1 MLRVPLRDH
10 HSSGSL
16 PDCLSILP
24 ELSSTLRNRHDTLLL
39 VQEWAEQGDLAP
51 EPRTFVSP
59 PYPADHRP
67 GTVRDRHD
75 QQTAVGQHN
84 RSPSQKADVRSRE
97 GPFVSDTTDLMGV
110 TADKSVDS
118 SVPAEGA
125 ATGTTARRRRSGT
138 GLEGMVLAE
147 LQQVA
152 SGLGIRGTARMRKS
166 QLIEVIKEA
175 QAGGSSAPASKA
187 AASAGTD
194 AASKPKRRATSKS
207 RTGDETAAAPA
218 ADKAAAQQQ
227 IDIPGQPANDEQ
239 PAGER
244 RRRRATAQAGSPDTK
259 GESKAEARTEPKA
272 EPKSEPKG
280 EGRQDRSDERG
291 EVKADAKAESATDTA
306 EGRRGDRQDGRR
318 GDRQDRGDRGDR
330 RDRQRDRRGK
340 GDDQGQQ
347 GGGRR
352 QGQQGGGQN
361 QGPQGGGPQQDDGF
375 DDEGGRR
382 GRRGRYRDRRGRRGR
397 DDFAPD
403 VQVADDD
410 VLIPVAGILDIL
422 DNYAFIRTSGY
433 LPGPNDVY
441 VSLAQVRKNGL
452 RKGDHV
458 TGAVRQPKD
467 GERRE
472 KFNAL
477 VRLDSVN
484 GMAPESG
491 RGRPEFQKLTPLYPQ
506 DRLRLETDS
515 NVLTTRIIDLVAP
528 IGKGQRGLIVAPPK
542 TGKTMILQAIANA
555 ITVNSPECHLM
566 VVLVDERPEEVT
578 DMQRSVKGEVISSTF
593 DRPAEDHTTVA
604 ELAIERAKRLVE
616 LGHDVVV
623 LLDSITRLGRAYNLA
638 APASGRI
645 LSGGVDSTA
654 LYPPKRFF
662 GAARNIEDGGSLTIL
677 ATALVETGSR
687 MDEVIF
693 EEFKGTGNMELKLDR
708 KLSDKRIFP
717 AVDVDASSTRK
728 EEILLGTD
736 ELAVTWKLRRVLH
749 ALDQQQAIELLLD
762 RMKKTQS
769 NAEFL
774 LQIQKTTPGSG
785 NGND

>member
-1 MLRVPLRDH
+1 M
-10 HSSGSL
+10 
-16 PDCLSILP
+16 
-24 ELSSTLRNRHDTLLL
+24 
-39 VQEWAEQGDLAP
+39 
-51 EPRTFVSP
+51 
-59 PYPADHRP
+59 
-67 GTVRDRHD
+67 
-75 QQTAVGQHN
+75 
-84 RSPSQKADVRSRE
+84 
-97 GPFVSDTTDLMGV
+97 SDTTDLMGARV
-110 TADKSVDS
+110 EETAAA
-118 SVPAEGA
+118 PATDA
-125 ATGTTARRRRSGT
+125 SAPATGAGSRRRRGT

-175 QAGGSSAPASKA
+175 QAQGGAPKA
-187 AASAGTD
+187 EAATET
-194 AASKPKRRATSKS
+194 KPKRRATSKA
-207 RTGDETAAAPA
+207 RTGES
-218 ADKAAAQQQ
+218 ADGEQKAAKAEASAEKAQQQ
-227 IDIPGQPANDEQ
+227 IEIPGQPAGGTRAGEAERGGDEA
-239 PAGER
+239 PTER
-244 RRRRATAQAGSPDTK
+244 RRRRATAEAGSPAVN
-259 GESKAEARTEPKA
+259 GAEQAAAEARTEARGDAKGEAKA
-272 EPKSEPKG
+272 DAQQPQQQGESAKSDAGDG
-280 EGRQDRSDERG
+280 EGRGRRDRRERG
-291 EVKADAKAESATDTA
+291 RDRD
-306 EGRRGDRQDGRR
+306 RGDR
-318 GDRQDRGDRGDR
+318 DRSDRGDRGDR
-330 RDRQRDRRGK
+330 RGK
-340 GDDQGQQ
+340 GDDQQGGQQ
-347 GGGRR
+347 RQQ
-352 QGQQGGGQN
+352 QGQQGGRQDR
-361 QGPQGGGPQQDDGF
+361 QQDD
-375 DDEGGRR
+375 DDFEGGRR

-397 DDFAPD
+397 DEIAEP
-403 VQVADDD
+403 QVAEDD

-452 RKGDHV
+452 RKGDHL
-458 TGAVRQPKD
+458 TGAVRQPKE

-484 GMAPESG
+484 GMAPEHG
-491 RGRPEFQKLTPLYPQ
+491 RGRPEFNKLTPLYPQ
-506 DRLRLETDS
+506 DRLRLETDPG
-515 NVLTTRIIDLVAP
+515 VLTTRIIDLVSP

-542 TGKTMILQAIANA
+542 TGKTMIMQAIANA
-555 ITVNSPECHLM
+555 ITHNNPECHLM

-677 ATALVETGSR
+677 ATALVDTGSR

-708 KLSDKRIFP
+708 KLADKRIFP
-717 AVDVDASSTRK
+717 AVDVDASGTRK
-728 EEILLGTD
+728 EEILLGAE
-736 ELAVTWKLRRVLH
+736 ELGIVWKLRRVLH

-762 RMKKTQS
+762 KMKQTKS
-769 NAEFL
+769 NVEFL
-774 LQIQKTTPGSG
+774 MQIQKTTPTPG
-785 NGND
+785 NGD

>member
-1 MLRVPLRDH
+1 M
-10 HSSGSL
+10 
-16 PDCLSILP
+16 
-24 ELSSTLRNRHDTLLL
+24 
-39 VQEWAEQGDLAP
+39 
-51 EPRTFVSP
+51 
-59 PYPADHRP
+59 
-67 GTVRDRHD
+67 
-75 QQTAVGQHN
+75 
-84 RSPSQKADVRSRE
+84 
-97 GPFVSDTTDLMGV
+97 SDTTDLMGA
-110 TADKSVDS
+110 ADTTVDTS
-118 SVPAEGA
+118 ASAAGA
-125 ATGTTARRRRSGT
+125 APKRRRSGT

-166 QLIEVIKEA
+166 QLIEVIKET
-175 QAGGSSAPASKA
+175 QAGGASAAKA
-187 AASAGTD
+187 AAPAET
-194 AASKPKRRATSKS
+194 AEAKPKRRATSKA
-207 RTGDETAAAPA
+207 RTGEAAAAAPA
-218 ADKAAAQQQ
+218 EKPAAQAQ
-227 IDIPGQPANDEQ
+227 IDIPGQPASDDQ
-239 PAGER
+239 PVER
-244 RRRRATAQAGSPDTK
+244 RRRRATAPSGSPESAAPAAAVQVETK
-259 GESKAEARTEPKA
+259 PETATAAVTAQP
-272 EPKSEPKG
+272 
-280 EGRQDRSDERG
+280 
-291 EVKADAKAESATDTA
+291 DAKAEAATAVSGQDAA
-306 EGRRGDRQDGRR
+306 EGRTRR
-318 GDRQDRGDRGDR
+318 DR
-330 RDRQRDRRGK
+330 RDRGERGERGDRTERQRERRDRGK

-347 GGGRR
+347 GQQG
-352 QGQQGGGQN
+352 QGQQQGGQGQQQGGAERADRQDRQGGRQGRGQGQGQQQGGQGQGRQDRQQDN
-361 QGPQGGGPQQDDGF
+361 GPQDDF
-375 DDEGGRR
+375 DEDGRR

-397 DDFAPD
+397 DEFTPNEP
-403 VQVADDD
+403 QVADDD

-441 VSLAQVRKNGL
+441 VSLAQVRKSGL

-477 VRLDSVN
+477 VRLDSCN

-506 DRLRLETDS
+506 DRLRLETDPG
-515 NVLTTRIIDLVAP
+515 VLTTRIIDLVAP

-542 TGKTMILQAIANA
+542 TGKTMIMQAIANA
-555 ITVNSPECHLM
+555 ITVNNPECHLM

-677 ATALVETGSR
+677 ATALVDTGSR

-708 KLSDKRIFP
+708 KLADKRIFP
-717 AVDVDASSTRK
+717 AVDVDPSGTRK
-728 EEILLGTD
+728 EEILLNSE
-736 ELAVTWKLRRVLH
+736 ELAIVWKLRRVLH
-749 ALDQQQAIELLLD
+749 ALDSQQAIELLLD
-762 RMKKTQS
+762 KMKQTKS

-774 LQIQKTTPGSG
+774 MQIAKTTPSG
-785 NGND
+785 KNDD

>member
-1 MLRVPLRDH
+1 M
-10 HSSGSL
+10 
-16 PDCLSILP
+16 
-24 ELSSTLRNRHDTLLL
+24 
-39 VQEWAEQGDLAP
+39 
-51 EPRTFVSP
+51 
-59 PYPADHRP
+59 
-67 GTVRDRHD
+67 
-75 QQTAVGQHN
+75 
-84 RSPSQKADVRSRE
+84 
-97 GPFVSDTTDLMGV
+97 SDTTDLMGV
-110 TADKSVDS
+110 SADNSVDTS
-118 SVPAEGA
+118 APAAGA
-125 ATGTTARRRRSGT
+125 ASGTTSRRRRSGT

-175 QAGGSSAPASKA
+175 QAGGTSQSAGSGGGSAPAK
-187 AASAGTD
+187 SAD
-194 AASKPKRRATSKS
+194 AAEAKPKRRATSKA
-207 RTGDETAAAPA
+207 RTGDAPA
-218 ADKAAAQQQ
+218 AAEEKAEKAVAQQQ
-227 IDIPGQPANDEQ
+227 IDIPGQPASDDQ

-259 GESKAEARTEPKA
+259 AEAKAEGSVDVKTDVKTEAQPDTKAEAA
-272 EPKSEPKG
+272 VAVSAQDG
-280 EGRQDRSDERG
+280 EGRRDRQERG
-291 EVKADAKAESATDTA
+291 Q
-306 EGRRGDRQDGRR
+306 RGER
-318 GDRQDRGDRGDR
+318 GGER
-330 RDRQRDRRGK
+330 RDRQRGDRDRGRGK
-340 GDDQGQQ
+340 GDEQQGGQRQQRQGGQQ
-347 GGGRR
+347 GG
-352 QGQQGGGQN
+352 QQG
-361 QGPQGGGPQQDDGF
+361 PRADESDDDF
-375 DDEGGRR
+375 EGGRR

-397 DDFAPD
+397 DDFATGEP
-403 VQVADDD
+403 QVSEDD

-458 TGAVRQPKD
+458 TGAVRQPKE

-477 VRLDSVN
+477 VRLDSAN
-484 GMAPESG
+484 GMAAESG
-491 RGRPEFQKLTPLYPQ
+491 RGRPEFNKLTPLYPQ
-506 DRLRLETDS
+506 DRLRLETDPG
-515 NVLTTRIIDLVAP
+515 VLTTRIIDLVSP

-677 ATALVETGSR
+677 ATALVDTGSR

-728 EEILLGTD
+728 EEILLGSD
-736 ELAVTWKLRRVLH
+736 ELAITWKLRRVLH

-762 RMKKTQS
+762 KMKQTKS

-774 LQIQKTTPGSG
+774 LQIQKTTPSAG
-785 NGND
+785 NGGD

>member
-1 MLRVPLRDH
+1 M
-10 HSSGSL
+10 
-16 PDCLSILP
+16 
-24 ELSSTLRNRHDTLLL
+24 
-39 VQEWAEQGDLAP
+39 
-51 EPRTFVSP
+51 
-59 PYPADHRP
+59 
-67 GTVRDRHD
+67 
-75 QQTAVGQHN
+75 
-84 RSPSQKADVRSRE
+84 
-97 GPFVSDTTDLMGV
+97 SDTTDLMGARV
-110 TADKSVDS
+110 EETAAA
-118 SVPAEGA
+118 PATDA
-125 ATGTTARRRRSGT
+125 SAPATGAGSRRRRGT

-152 SGLGIRGTARMRKS
+152 SSLGIRGTARMRKS

-175 QAGGSSAPASKA
+175 QAGGGAAPAKA
-187 AASAGTD
+187 ETAAET
-194 AASKPKRRATSKS
+194 KPKRRATSRS
-207 RTGDETAAAPA
+207 RTGDEAEKKAEAKSEAAAEQA
-218 ADKAAAQQQ
+218 VAQQQ
-227 IDIPGQPANDEQ
+227 IEIPGQPSPKLAAPAEQ
-239 PAGER
+239 QGTGEEAQGER
-244 RRRRATAQAGSPDTK
+244 RRRRATAEAGSPETVTAD
-259 GESKAEARTEPKA
+259 A
-272 EPKSEPKG
+272 KSEAGAQAPAQQQGEAKADAGDG
-280 EGRQDRSDERG
+280 EGRG
-291 EVKADAKAESATDTA
+291 
-306 EGRRGDRQDGRR
+306 
-318 GDRQDRGDRGDR
+318 R
-330 RDRQRDRRGK
+330 RDRRERGRDRDRDRRGK
-340 GDDQGQQ
+340 GDDQQQ
-347 GGGRR
+347 GQGGQRQQQSQQSGGR
-352 QGQQGGGQN
+352 
-361 QGPQGGGPQQDDGF
+361 QDRAQRADEDGDDF
-375 DDEGGRR
+375 DGGRR

-397 DDFAPD
+397 DEIAEP
-403 VQVADDD
+403 QLAEDD

-458 TGAVRQPKD
+458 TGAVRQPKE

-484 GMAPESG
+484 GMAPEHG
-491 RGRPEFQKLTPLYPQ
+491 RGRPEFNKLTPLYPQ
-506 DRLRLETDS
+506 DRLRLETDPG
-515 NVLTTRIIDLVAP
+515 VLTTRIIDLVSP

-542 TGKTMILQAIANA
+542 TGKTMIMQAVANA
-555 ITVNSPECHLM
+555 ITHNNPECHLM

-677 ATALVETGSR
+677 ATALVDTGSR

-708 KLSDKRIFP
+708 KLADKRIFP
-717 AVDVDASSTRK
+717 AVDVDASGTRK
-728 EEILLGTD
+728 EEILLGNE
-736 ELAVTWKLRRVLH
+736 ELAIVWKLRRVLH

-762 RMKKTQS
+762 KMKQTKS
-769 NAEFL
+769 NIEFL
-774 LQIQKTTPGSG
+774 MQIQKTTPTPG
-785 NGND
+785 NGD